1 MHAFFISAMLVS
13 NDVGG
18 RDTALVFVLF
28 GVYIYHVGVV
38 ASGRAGCHRAPSATC
53 HIGCT
58 LRACDKSDGHASF
71 LCVRTRL

>member
-28 GVYIYHVGVV
+28 GVYIYHVAWGLSPAV
-38 ASGRAGCHRAPSATC
+38 ARCHRAPSATC

-71 LCVRTRL
+71 VCVKTR